1 MLVIIPGQPS
11 EFVGFGQSNGDKSSD
26 LWWRN
31 CYDEAP
37 LQENLTLENN
47 GRPNCAKYLVA
58 RDPRYLLPPKRGC
71 VDEEITV
78 ENEGTEEVTKTVEG
92 TKVLDAIW
100 SAEVRQEVA
109 ATKTPDAEVNK
120 KRSERLVPGTLEPG
134 LATNSIFFLFV
145 KT

>member
-1 MLVIIPGQPS
+1 M
-11 EFVGFGQSNGDKSSD
+11 
-26 LWWRN
+26 
-31 CYDEAP
+31 
-37 LQENLTLENN
+37 
-47 GRPNCAKYLVA
+47 A

-71 VDEEITV
+71 VDEEMTV
-78 ENEGTEEVTKTVEG
+78 ENEGAEEVTKTVEG

-109 ATKTPDAEVNK
+109 AIKTPDAEVNQ

-134 LATNSIFFLFV
+134 LATNSKFHLSVFLFV